1 LNRHIPDIKTT
12 CWMSSTSRRVKNSK
26 NDERQLSPNHE
37 FGTRLSTHF
46 EVKKSCSVVAA
57 TANVIVQRLNDIVR
71 HDLPLAATRS
81 REANLIRDANLDT
94 FAKEQ
99 SLVSSQYFVS
109 QRFD

>member
-1 LNRHIPDIKTT
+1 MNRHISDTETT
-12 CWMSSTSRRVKNSK
+12 CWMTSTSRKGKNSK

-71 HDLPLAATRS
+71 HDLPLAATRI
-81 REANLIRDANLDT
+81 REANVIWNANLDT
-94 FAKEQ
+94 FAKEH

-109 QRFD
+109 QRLD

>member
-1 LNRHIPDIKTT
+1 
-12 CWMSSTSRRVKNSK
+12 MSSTSRRVKNSKK

-71 HDLPLAATRS
+71 HDLPLAATRI